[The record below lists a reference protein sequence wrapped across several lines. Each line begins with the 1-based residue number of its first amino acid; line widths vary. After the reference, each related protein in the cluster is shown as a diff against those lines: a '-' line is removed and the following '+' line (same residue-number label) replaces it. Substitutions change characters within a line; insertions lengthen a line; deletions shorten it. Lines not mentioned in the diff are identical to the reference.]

1 MLSFDRCYLEVME
14 YPRADRATIVWTDDG
29 RREIVECGEEA
40 YALAY
45 EAADLERAVAG
56 CEEERKLITYA
67 SDVMDVMTR
76 LRYDWGV
83 YYPEEAEVAAA
94 AGAAVAGA

>member
-56 CEEERKLITYA
+56 SEEERKLITYA
-67 SDVMDVMTR
+67 SECDGC
-76 LRYDWGV
+76 YDA
-83 YYPEEAEVAAA
+83 PAATT
-94 AGAAVAGA
+94 GACITPKRPR